1 MSSPPLRAAV
11 GPVGM
16 VNGFDV
22 ADLASQPADIAS
34 MIERR
39 NGLLGPGYQLFY
51 ADPIE
56 VTAARGV
63 YLYGRDGTEYLDAY
77 NNVAQIGHCHP
88 RVVEAVSRQL
98 ATLNTNTR
106 YLQKP
111 LLDLAE
117 HLLAHFPAPLDRV
130 TLTCT
135 GSEANDLATRIAR
148 HHTGAGGI
156 IVTANAYHG
165 VTSSVA
171 AYSPSLGPGAPLGPH
186 VRTIAAPDP
195 AAYPDEVALIA
206 AVRDDVRRAAD
217 DLTRA
222 GYGVS
227 ACLLDTVFSS
237 DGVFT
242 HPPGVLRALADEVR
256 SYGAVLIADE
266 VQAGFG
272 RTGDD
277 WWGFA
282 RHGFVPDIVTM
293 GKPMGNGYPVAAV
306 VLRAEIGRAFE
317 TAVRYFNTFGGST
330 TAAVAAQAV
339 VTVIE
344 EEDLVARARQ
354 VGASLGDALRDLAD
368 GTDLIGAVRGVGMF
382 YGVELSAGGS
392 SGDNARIAREVVNRM
407 RRAGVL
413 ISASGP
419 QGNVLKIRPP
429 LTFDQTHVDRL
440 AETLAAAL
448 RSVDR
453 TARKV

>member
-1 MSSPPLRAAV
+1 MSYPRPAAV
-11 GPVGM
+11 SPVGM
-16 VNGFDV
+16 VNGFNV
-22 ADLASQPADIAS
+22 ADLGSQSADITS

-39 NGLLGPGYQLFY
+39 NRLLGPGYQLFY
-51 ADPIE
+51 SDPVE
-56 VTAARGV
+56 VTHAQGV
-63 YLYGRDGTEYLDAY
+63 HLYGSDGTEYLDAY
-77 NNVAQIGHCHP
+77 NNVAQIGHNHP

-98 ATLNTNTR
+98 ASLNTNTR

-111 LLDLAE
+111 LLDVAE
-117 HLLAHFPAPLDRV
+117 QLLAHFPAPLDRV

-135 GSEANDLATRIAR
+135 GSEANDLATRIAH
-148 HHTGAGGI
+148 HHTGASGI
-156 IVTANAYHG
+156 IVTAHAYHG

-195 AAYPDEVALIA
+195 ARFPDEAALVA
-206 AVRDDVRRAAD
+206 AVRGDVRRAAD
-217 DLTRA
+217 DLIRA

-227 ACLLDTVFSS
+227 ACLVDTVFSS
-237 DGVFT
+237 DGVFA
-242 HPPGVLRALADEVR
+242 HPAGVLRAVAEEVN
-256 SYGAVLIADE
+256 SYGAVMIADE

-306 VLRAEIGRAFE
+306 VLREEVGRAFE
-317 TAVRYFNTFGGST
+317 AAVRYFNTFGGST

-339 VTVIE
+339 MTVIE

-354 VGASLGDALRDLAD
+354 VGASLGDALRHLGR
-368 GTDLIGAVRGVGMF
+368 GTTLISAVRGIGML
-382 YGVELSAGGS
+382 YGVELLADEGT
-392 SGDNARIAREVVNRM
+392 GDGAQIAREVTNRM
-407 RRAGVL
+407 RLAGVL

-419 QGNVLKIRPP
+419 RGNVLKIRPP
-429 LTFDQTHVDRL
+429 LTFDQSHVDRL
-440 AETLAAAL
+440 VETLATAIQ
-448 RSVDR
+448 SVDCA
-453 TARKV
+453 TWEG

>member
-1 MSSPPLRAAV
+1 
-11 GPVGM
+11 M
-16 VNGFDV
+16 VNGFN
-22 ADLASQPADIAS
+22 ASDLAAQPPDIAS

-39 NGLLGPGYQLFY
+39 NRLLGPGYQLFY
-51 ADPIE
+51 TDPVE
-56 VTAARGV
+56 VTHARGV
-63 YLYGRDGTEYLDAY
+63 HLYASDGTKYLDAY

-98 ATLNTNTR
+98 ASLNTNTR
-106 YLQKP
+106 YLQEP

-117 HLLAHFPAPLDRV
+117 QLLGHFPPALDRV

-135 GSEANDLATRIAR
+135 GSEANDLATRIAH
-148 HHTGAGGI
+148 HHTGSSGI

-171 AYSPSLGPGAPLGPH
+171 AYSPSLGPGAPPGPH

-195 AAYPDEVALIA
+195 ARFADEAALIA
-206 AVRDDVRRAAD
+206 AVRNDVRGAAD
-217 DLTRA
+217 ELVRA

-227 ACLLDTVFSS
+227 ACLVDTVLSS
-237 DGVFT
+237 DGVLT
-242 HPPGVLRALADEVR
+242 HPAGVLRALAEEVR
-256 SYGAVLIADE
+256 SYGAVMIADE
-266 VQAGFG
+266 VQGGFG

-306 VLRAEIGRAFE
+306 VLRAEVGHGFE
-317 TAVRYFNTFGGST
+317 SAVRYFNTFGGST
-330 TAAVAAQAV
+330 AAAAAARAV

-344 EEDLVARARQ
+344 DEQLVERSRLT
-354 VGASLGDALRDLAD
+354 GGLLGDALRDLGRD
-368 GTDLIGAVRGVGMF
+368 IDLIGAVRGVGMF
-382 YGVELSAGGS
+382 YGVELSSEGGPVEA
-392 SGDNARIAREVVNRM
+392 ARMAREVTNRM

-419 QGNVLKIRPP
+419 HGNVLKIRPP
-429 LTFDQTHVDRL
+429 LTFEQTHVDRL
-440 AETLAAAL
+440 VETLAAGLSA
-448 RSVDR
+448 VDTR
-453 TARKV
+453 AADTTPREA